1 VNKAVKAALAAVIVA
16 LMAAMAVAMA
26 GCEYGTGYG
35 YGAEY
40 GNGAAYGYRTAYG
53 YSGGDDPQ
61 SLAKQSM
68 ALIEENLTLLA
79 LGLAD
84 DDPEAAA
91 LKKKLDALQ
100 QKVDA
105 LPAAEQETFMAELLE
120 SIVTYQ

>member
-1 VNKAVKAALAAVIVA
+1 MNKAVKAALAAVIVA
-16 LMAAMAVAMA
+16 LMAAMAVVMA

-40 GNGAAYGYRTAYG
+40 GNGAAYG

-91 LKKKLDALQ
+91 LKKRLDALQ
-100 QKVDA
+100 EKVDA
-105 LPAAEQETFMAELLE
+105 LPAAEQEIFIAELLE